1 MNYLESAIRKL
12 ATEDLDTRAA
22 DVLALDLVDLEVASG
37 LLEAERSRRLRA
49 FNQRRAYVESDH
61 TSSTAFLM
69 HRCPIAPARA
79 KRLVAHSNSLAE
91 MPAALDA
98 LSDGLLSIDQVR
110 QLILAHDTNPDIYGD
125 HEAGLVEAIAPL
137 SVTGTARAVDYWR
150 QTVNESR
157 FETDAADLHEQRRLH
172 LSQTFEG
179 MGRIDGWLD
188 PEGFAYVKA
197 ALDAATPPPGQDDSR
212 TSAQRR
218 ADALVD
224 LARLALDSGDLP
236 ESGGEKP
243 HLTVLVN
250 LDILTG
256 DGYGTCET
264 EDGTVIP
271 RSTVER
277 ISFDA
282 SVSRIVIGP
291 NSEPLDVGRK
301 TRVIPPSLR
310 RALIARDRHCQHRG
324 CERPPRWCDV
334 HHQKPWSQGG
344 ETDLLNLELICRH
357 HHRDHHTR
365 GSPA

>member
-69 HRCPIAPARA
+69 HRCRIAPARA

-212 TSAQRR
+212 TSAN
-218 ADALVD
+218 AGPMLSWIW
-224 LARLALDSGDLP
+224 LDSP
-236 ESGGEKP
+236 
-243 HLTVLVN
+243 
-250 LDILTG
+250 
-256 DGYGTCET
+256 
-264 EDGTVIP
+264 
-271 RSTVER
+271 STVETCLKAVVR
-277 ISFDA
+277 SLTSRFSSISTSSPGTDTA
-282 SVSRIVIGP
+282 PAKPR
-291 NSEPLDVGRK
+291 
-301 TRVIPPSLR
+301 T
-310 RALIARDRHCQHRG
+310 
-324 CERPPRWCDV
+324 ER
-334 HHQKPWSQGG
+334 S
-344 ETDLLNLELICRH
+344 
-357 HHRDHHTR
+357 
-365 GSPA
+365 SPAARSSAFHLTPR